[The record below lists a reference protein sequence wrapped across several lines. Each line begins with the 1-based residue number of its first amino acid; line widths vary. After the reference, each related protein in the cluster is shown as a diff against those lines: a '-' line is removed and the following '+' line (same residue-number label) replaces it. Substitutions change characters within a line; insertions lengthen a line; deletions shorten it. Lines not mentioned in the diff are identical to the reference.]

1 MRACLWV
8 YIQVYPSLAPILLV
22 IYPMVSSS
30 YTLQQSPFG
39 NMSYNWLCWLSF
51 ELRHSYNYSSTCLGR
66 PPSWAATLSMPRP
79 THFNVKLPLISGH
92 LQWTDTF
99 AWSRGCPFMT
109 GITVL
114 SFKLIPWILEASS
127 SYLLD
132 VPLSFSW
139 PSIRHRIPWWVW
151 ILPGRASL
159 SALPALSCDNNDTR
173 CFSPFTPWQLS
184 SVLAISFCPSLS
196 RHIEPM
202 YLKVFLDGISSS
214 PTLLLGKYDIKN
226 K

>member
-1 MRACLWV
+1 MFSCLLILSIHLMRACLWV

-92 LQWTDTF
+92 RQWTDTF

-114 SFKLIPWILEASS
+114 SFKLIPWIQR
-127 SYLLD
+127 
-132 VPLSFSW
+132 
-139 PSIRHRIPWWVW
+139 SILV
-151 ILPGRASL
+151 LF
-159 SALPALSCDNNDTR
+159 TR
-173 CFSPFTPWQLS
+173 CS
-184 SVLAISFCPSLS
+184 SF
-196 RHIEPM
+196 
-202 YLKVFLDGISSS
+202 FLMAQHSAPYTMVGLN
-214 PTLLLGKYDIKN
+214 TAW
-226 K
+226 

>member
-1 MRACLWV
+1 MFSCLLILSIHLMRACLWV

-92 LQWTDTF
+92 LQRTDTF

-114 SFKLIPWILEASS
+114 SFKLIPWIQR
-127 SYLLD
+127 
-132 VPLSFSW
+132 
-139 PSIRHRIPWWVW
+139 SILV
-151 ILPGRASL
+151 LF
-159 SALPALSCDNNDTR
+159 TR
-173 CFSPFTPWQLS
+173 CS
-184 SVLAISFCPSLS
+184 SF
-196 RHIEPM
+196 
-202 YLKVFLDGISSS
+202 FLMAQHSAPYTMVGLN
-214 PTLLLGKYDIKN
+214 TAW
-226 K
+226 